1 MTASLSFLTSLKS
14 VSVYLVLGY
23 RKEDDLRKS
32 CSWLGTGSSIA
43 FGRRESHMT
52 RMKLKSKNRLEKK
65 LKRLQR
71 KKEKEDERTTT
82 IQKKVAS
89 EKWARDLKKPRF
101 NE

>member
-1 MTASLSFLTSLKS
+1 
-14 VSVYLVLGY
+14 
-23 RKEDDLRKS
+23 
-32 CSWLGTGSSIA
+32 
-43 FGRRESHMT
+43 MT